1 MRRYF
6 MRLKDKVAIITG
18 AGSGI
23 GRACAIL
30 FGKEGANV
38 IATDW
43 NEQTSEEVVKQIKS
57 EGGEAI
63 SIRADVSNSTDVQE
77 MVRESIKRYKK
88 LDVLVNNAGIFI
100 TPYTVTDTS
109 EEDWEKTLSVN
120 LKGVF
125 LCSKY
130 AIPELIKTGGGSI
143 INISSISGVIGQP
156 AQAAYN
162 ASKGGIVQLTKCMA
176 LDYAANK
183 IRVNCICPGY
193 VETGMTKDL
202 FDKARE
208 NQREWKKILSLHPIG
223 RVGTP
228 EDIAYAALYL
238 ASDESS
244 WVTGSSLVV
253 DGGYT
258 AR

>member
-1 MRRYF
+1 

-30 FGKEGANV
+30 LGKEGANV